1 MINIVRTSYLEK
13 SVKSIFIIAIIL
25 LFRQILNVKSV
36 KRANMI

>member
-1 MINIVRTSYLEK
+1 MINIVRASYLEK